1 MAGQMSSSPGKR
13 REMDLMKL
21 YSPAQHNHPV
31 SLRPSATTRTSFSS
45 GDHGVRTGECHCEC
59 TRVSSGNARARV

>member
-31 SLRPSATTRTSFSS
+31 SLRPSATTQPLFR
-45 GDHGVRTGECHCEC
+45 
-59 TRVSSGNARARV
+59 RATTACAQEEHAIVYAPE